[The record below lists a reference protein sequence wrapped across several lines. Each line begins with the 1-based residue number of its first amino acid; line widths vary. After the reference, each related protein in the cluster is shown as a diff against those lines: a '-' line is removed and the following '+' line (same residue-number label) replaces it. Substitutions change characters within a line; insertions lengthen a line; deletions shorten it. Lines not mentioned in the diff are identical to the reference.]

1 MGHHCQTECRVGQPQ
16 DCRTVGTGVI
26 YTNEKF
32 WVECGILHLPM
43 VVLRLVIPI
52 LLCSGAPLQLS
63 LEVQQ
68 LWKHKIC
75 KNCDKQMTQVEQWWC
90 QTCDIS
96 QAGHGWPHFM
106 ASVAPVGF
114 PSPQPVGI
122 VVSLLPA
129 MRDLSVKQVLSRNV
143 TAVFFHSPPFFFLPT
158 NWLSCCWSTFS
169 CDSSL
174 FHPPFCFQPTVPLH

>member
-1 MGHHCQTECRVGQPQ
+1 MRGQLNN
-16 DCRTVGTGVI
+16 RNGTSLPDWMQGRAATGLQNSR
-26 YTNEKF
+26 YRGDEKF
-32 WVECGILHLPM
+32 WVERGMLHIPM
-43 VVLRLVIPI
+43 AVLRHVIPI
-52 LLCSGAPLQLS
+52 LLCSGAPLQLI

-96 QAGHGWPHFM
+96 QAGHGWPHSI

-114 PSPQPVGI
+114 PSPQSVGI
-122 VVSLLPA
+122 VVSPLPA

-143 TAVFFHSPPFFFLPT
+143 TAVFFRPPLMLFFANQLIV
-158 NWLSCCWSTFS
+158 L
-169 CDSSL
+169 L
-174 FHPPFCFQPTVPLH
+174 L